1 MKANSPIFY
10 MLLFF
15 CLPYFTMGQLKEVQK
30 IKPVQE
36 LEIREGLPNFFAK
49 ASKGDAIKVA
59 YLGGSITAQEGW
71 RVKSLGWFKQ
81 RFPNAS
87 FSEINAAIG
96 GTASDFGAFRLSDQ
110 VLKFN
115 PDLVFVEFAVN
126 DDGAPA
132 EKIIRTIEGIVRQ
145 IWQHNPYTD
154 ICFIYT
160 TKQTYLK
167 AAPNGQ
173 LPETAE
179 VMEKV
184 AEKYQIPT
192 INFGFEVAKL
202 VNNNQLVIRGESS
215 ELKGVKVF
223 SSDGV
228 HPYIETGHAIY
239 QSVIM
244 RSFESM
250 IDSKPG
256 KPSKHTL
263 KKPLADDC
271 YSNPQMID
279 FTAGELSKNWEILQ
293 IKDVSAFK
301 NFGQFLTKFGK
312 ASQSGESLTIRFK
325 GKTIGVYDFMGPD
338 AGKVQVEIDG
348 IVKDTVSRFDP
359 WCTYMRMNYFFIDH
373 LEDKNHVV
381 VFRLLSDPFD
391 KAVILAKIGN
401 VMVKPDDYKENNWYV
416 AKILVDG
423 VLLP

>member
-1 MKANSPIFY
+1 

-15 CLPYFTMGQLKEVQK
+15 SLPYITMGQLKEFQK

-59 YLGGSITAQEGW
+59 YLGGSITAQDGW
-71 RVKSLGWFKQ
+71 RVKSLEWFKQ
-81 RFPNAS
+81 RFPKAS

-96 GTASDFGAFRLSDQ
+96 GTASDFGAFRVGDQ
-110 VLKFN
+110 VLKYN
-115 PDLVFVEFAVN
+115 PDLVFMEFAVN
-126 DDGAPA
+126 DDGAA
-132 EKIIRTIEGIVRQ
+132 EERIVRSMEGIVRQ

-184 AEKYQIPT
+184 AGKYQIPT

-202 VNNNQLVIRGESS
+202 VSNNQLIIRGDSM
-215 ELKGVKVF
+215 ELNGVKVF

-228 HPYIETGHAIY
+228 HPYIETGHVIY

-250 IDSKPG
+250 LASTSG
-256 KPSKHTL
+256 KAYKHKL
-263 KKPLADDC
+263 KNPLDANCFDKT
-271 YSNPQMID
+271 QMFD
-279 FTAGELSKNWEILQ
+279 YKAGELSKNWQTFQ
-293 IKDVSAFK
+293 IKDIPAFK
-301 NFGQFLTKFGK
+301 KFDPFLTTFGK
-312 ASQSGESLTIRFK
+312 ASHAGESLTVRFK
-325 GKTIGVYDFMGPD
+325 GTAVGVYDFMGPD
-338 AGKVQVEIDG
+338 AGRVQVEIDG

-373 LEDKNHVV
+373 LEAKNHVV
-381 VFRLLSDPFD
+381 IFRLLSDPFD
-391 KAVILAKIGN
+391 KAIILAKIGN
-401 VMVKPDDYKENNWYV
+401 VMVNPDDYKENNWYV

-423 VLLP
+423 VVLP